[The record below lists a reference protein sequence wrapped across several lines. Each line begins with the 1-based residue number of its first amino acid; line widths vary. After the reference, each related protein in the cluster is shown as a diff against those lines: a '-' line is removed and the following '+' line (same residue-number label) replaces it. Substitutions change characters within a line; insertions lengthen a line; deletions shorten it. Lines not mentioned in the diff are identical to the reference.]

1 MVYEASLSGVLRII
15 LWIIVISFILRLIA
29 RMAMPYVMKK
39 AQEQMRQ
46 RMSDFQQQQRP
57 QHRHEGDVTIQS
69 GGRSQS
75 NSNKDGE
82 YVDYVEIK
90 D

>member
-15 LWIIVISFILRLIA
+15 FWIIVISFVLRLIA
-29 RMAMPYVMKK
+29 RMALPYVVKK
-39 AQEQMRQ
+39 AEENMRQ
-46 RMSDFQQQQRP
+46 RMSDFQQQQQRP
-57 QHRHEGDVTIQS
+57 QRQEGDVSIQNGGRQQS
-69 GGRSQS
+69 GSS
-75 NSNKDGE
+75 KDGE

>member
-15 LWIIVISFILRLIA
+15 FWIIAISFVLRLIA
-29 RMAMPYVMKK
+29 RLALPYVMKK
-39 AQEQMRQ
+39 AEENMRQ
-46 RMSDFQQQQRP
+46 KMNDFQNSQRP
-57 QHRHEGDVTIQS
+57 QRQAGDVSIQNGGKSQSGNSNEGD
-69 GGRSQS
+69 
-75 NSNKDGE
+75 